1 MQNKNIF
8 LHNIIDEIELILTNS
23 NFIYGRHSSVEL
35 LTLILNVIMGK
46 LAYDEYSDEAFVID
60 LSLEVLNQFI
70 TVTDSNI
77 DDFRNDLICLYNLII
92 D

>member
-8 LHNIIDEIELILTNS
+8 LHNIIDDIELILTNN

-46 LAYDEYSDEAFVID
+46 LPYDEYSDEAFVID